1 VTTKVLRRWVAL
13 VLAAVAVLAS
23 VVLTTGPSYAADG
36 AKVYVVQGLPGK
48 TVDVA
53 FDGHVVARGIKTA
66 AVAGPFSIKAGNR
79 KVTFSDGGKVL
90 LERMFAVTA
99 KSSWDVVIHLPAE
112 AKTKPAVTVFRN
124 DTSAVPAGKAALV
137 VAHTAQV
144 PPADIRV
151 DGKVLFKNVANGQSL
166 HLVVPVQTYKVAIVP
181 AGKSKPVL
189 LGPVDLTVKGG
200 ALNRVYALG
209 NPEEH
214 TMNVAVHVIDTGS
227 SGSKRPDRVD
237 TGTGG
242 QAVGLKPIA
251 SFWR

>member
-1 VTTKVLRRWVAL
+1 VTRIFRRWC
-13 VLAAVAVLAS
+13 VLALAGAAVVAS
-23 VVLTTGPSYAADG
+23 IGLSAGPSYAADG
-36 AKVYVVQGLPGK
+36 AKVYVVQGLPGRA
-48 TVDVA
+48 VDVA

-66 AVAGPFSIKAGNR
+66 AVKGPFTVKPGNR

-90 LERMFAVTA
+90 LEQSFSVKP
-99 KSSWDVVIHLPAE
+99 KSSWDVVVHLPAE
-112 AKTKPAVTVFRN
+112 AKTKPTVTVFRN
-124 DTSAVPAGKAALV
+124 DTSAVPAGKANLV

-166 HLVVPVQTYKVAIVP
+166 DLTVPVKTYKVAIVP

-209 NPEEH
+209 DPEDH

-227 SGSKRPDRVD
+227 KGSSKPNRVD

-242 QAVGLKPIA
+242 QAVGLRSLA